1 MKVQALL
8 DVPRSKIAVCP
19 AGFPEWGRPPRRF
32 KRTGYL
38 LFVGSLEPRKNLA
51 RLLTAYED
59 LVTRVPGLPKLVLA
73 GRLGHGMDD
82 LLERT
87 TRPPLAGHVDRL
99 GYVSDSERQSVYD
112 GARALVLPSLDEGFG
127 MPVLEAMSL
136 GIPVVASNRGALP
149 ELVGEA
155 GVLIDPTSAADIA
168 EGCRRMLTDDRLAE
182 DLATRGLARAA
193 RFSWR
198 RTAQLVRQA
207 FVEAVESRGI

>member
-1 MKVQALL
+1 MTRLWQKLPALAVIALL

-112 GARALVLPSLDEGFG
+112 GARALVDRCLD
-127 MPVLEAMSL
+127 LAARL
-136 GIPVVASNRGALP
+136 Q
-149 ELVGEA
+149 
-155 GVLIDPTSAADIA
+155 TSATPEFEHGGRKAS
-168 EGCRRMLTDDRLAE
+168 
-182 DLATRGLARAA
+182 GLGRKYGVA
-193 RFSWR
+193 
-198 RTAQLVRQA
+198 
-207 FVEAVESRGI
+207 